1 MIKLGLTGSIGMGKS
16 TTAEMFREAGIPVY
30 DADAIVH
37 ALYEGKATP
46 LVEAAFPGTTD
57 GKSVDR
63 KKLGEQVLADPA
75 ALKRLEQIIHPLVH
89 AEQQKFIESA
99 QKSGAKLVLLDIPLL
114 FEGGREASVDAVVVV
129 TTSQKEQRERVLL
142 RPGMSEEKFESI
154 LNKQVPDAIKRQ
166 KADFLIDTGKGL
178 EEARQ
183 KVTEIIETVSADKFQ
198 PPVIQRN
205 AAKEQN
211 HA

>member
-1 MIKLGLTGSIGMGKS
+1 MIILGLTGSIGMGKS
-16 TTAEMFREAGIPVY
+16 TTAEMFRKAKIPVY
-30 DADAIVH
+30 DADATVH

-57 GKSVDR
+57 GKIVDR

-99 QKSGAKLVLLDIPLL
+99 RKSGAKLVLLDIPLL
-114 FEGGREASVDAVVVV
+114 FEGGREASVDAIIVV
-129 TTSQKEQRERVLL
+129 TTSAKEQRERVLA
-142 RPGMSEEKFESI
+142 RPGMSAEKFESI
-154 LNKQVPDAIKRQ
+154 LNKQVPDAIKRE

-178 EEARQ
+178 EQARK
-183 KVTEIIETVSADKFQ
+183 KVAEIIETVL
-198 PPVIQRN
+198 
-205 AAKEQN
+205 AKEQN